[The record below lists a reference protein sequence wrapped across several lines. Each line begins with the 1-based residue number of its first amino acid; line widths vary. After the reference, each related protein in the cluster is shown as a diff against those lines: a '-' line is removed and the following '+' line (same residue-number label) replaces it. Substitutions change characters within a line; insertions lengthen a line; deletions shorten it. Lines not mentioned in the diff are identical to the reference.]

1 MRKRLHLLPEKG
13 EKMKKLLALL
23 LAVLMCLSLAACS
36 SGNGGGEQAP
46 AETPAEEPAPAETE
60 TAAETFDELL
70 AAGIANG
77 NKLTIYS
84 THSVTVTALEA
95 FMKKYAPEIEYEGT
109 QIGDTNQVTQVAQEV
124 KEGVKGADIIFIQD
138 GARVLTDLVD
148 EGYVYNWYNQEIK
161 DLVGDDCEPLLVW
174 DYCNKV
180 VMYNNGADNTY
191 NEGDI
196 TNLWFATDPANK
208 GAFWM
213 KDPTT
218 EGVNMNFLVNL
229 TSDENAAKLEA
240 AYKEYYGKDLVLD
253 EDCPNAG
260 YQFIKMLYQNEMMLG
275 SSDSTIAKDI
285 AAAEKP
291 QSGLLTLNKYLKS
304 RGTREDGTT
313 FNLLYAKDELKPTA
327 GFIYPIYGLQVA
339 NADNPE
345 LAKAFLIWLYSEEG
359 WYGDGEMTIA
369 DGSVYKGMQGRY
381 GDYSGN
387 TANPVADGDMS
398 VVEWKK
404 ILVQEDPVQAA
415 EYRADVEDFI
425 QLIK

>member
-1 MRKRLHLLPEKG
+1 
-13 EKMKKLLALL
+13 MKKLLAVL
-23 LAVLMCLSLAACS
+23 LALLMVLTLAGCGS
-36 SGNGGGEQAP
+36 KPSGGDEP
-46 AETPAEEPAPAETE
+46 TPEPTPEP
-60 TAAETFDELL
+60 AAETFDSLL

-77 NKLTIYS
+77 KKLTIYT
-84 THSVTVTALEA
+84 THSVAVSALQA
-95 FMKKYAPEIEYEGT
+95 FMRKYAPGVEYEGT

-124 KEGVKGADIIFIQD
+124 KEGVNGADIIFIQD

-148 EGYVYNWYNQEIK
+148 EGYVYNWYNDEIK
-161 DLVGDDCEPLLVW
+161 ALVGADCEPLLVW

-180 VMYNNGADNTY
+180 LMYNNGSDNSY
-191 NEGDI
+191 KEGDI
-196 TNLWFATDPANK
+196 TNIWYATDPANK

-229 TSDENAAKLEA
+229 TSDENAKKLA
-240 AYKEYYGKDLVLD
+240 DAYKDYYGTDIVLD
-253 EDCPNAG
+253 ADCKNAG

-304 RGTREDGTT
+304 RAKLDNDQW
-313 FNLLYAKDELKPTA
+313 NLLYATDVNPAA
-327 GFIYPIYGLQVA
+327 GFIYPIYALQVA

-359 WYGDGEMTIA
+359 WYGNGELTC
-369 DGSVYKGMQGRY
+369 DDDSVYKGMQGRL

-387 TANPVADGDMS
+387 TANPSVEGDLP
-398 VVEWKK
+398 VTEWKK
-404 ILVQEDPVQAA
+404 ILVQEDAEQAA

>member
-1 MRKRLHLLPEKG
+1 
-13 EKMKKLLALL
+13 MKKLFALLLALL
-23 LAVLMCLSLAACS
+23 MVLSLAAC
-36 SGNGGGEQAP
+36 GNGGGN
-46 AETPAEEPAPAETE
+46 ETPTDEPTGEPT
-60 TAAETFDELL
+60 AETFDDLL

-77 NKLTIYS
+77 NKLTVYT
-84 THSVTVTALEA
+84 THSVAVSALEA
-95 FMKKYAPEIEYEGT
+95 FMKKYAPGVPYEGQ

-124 KEGVKGADIIFIQD
+124 KEGVAGADIIFIQD
-138 GARVLTDLVD
+138 GARVLTDLV
-148 EGYVYNWYNQEIK
+148 EEEYVYNWYNDEIK
-161 DLVGDDCEPLLVW
+161 ALVGADCEPLLVW

-180 VMYNNGADNTY
+180 IMYNNGNGENSY

-196 TNLWFATDPANK
+196 TNIWYATDPANK

-229 TSDENAAKLEA
+229 VSEENAAKLAE
-240 AYKEYYGKDLVLD
+240 AYKAYYGKDIELD
-253 EDCPNAG
+253 ADCPNAG
-260 YQFIKMLYQNEMMLG
+260 YQFIKALYQNDMMLG

-304 RGTREDGTT
+304 RDVRADGTT
-313 FNLLYAKDELKPTA
+313 YNLLYCVDDVAPTA
-327 GFIYPIYGLQVA
+327 GFIYPIYALQVA

-345 LAKAFLIWLYSEEG
+345 LAKAFLIWLYSLEG
-359 WYGDGEMTIA
+359 WYGDGEMTIE
-369 DGSVYKGMQGRY
+369 DGSVYTGMQGRY

-404 ILVQEDPVQAA
+404 ILVQEDAVQAA
-415 EYRADVEDFI
+415 EHRADVEDFI

>member
-1 MRKRLHLLPEKG
+1 
-13 EKMKKLLALL
+13 MKKLFALL

-36 SGNGGGEQAP
+36 GGGE
-46 AETPAEEPAPAETE
+46 TPAEPAPAEEPTTE
-60 TAAETFDELL
+60 TSGETFEELL

-84 THSVTVTALEA
+84 THSVTVSALEA
-95 FMKKYAPEIEYEGT
+95 FHNKYCPDVECEGT
-109 QIGDTNQVTQVAQEV
+109 QVGDTEQVTQVAQEV
-124 KEGVKGADIIFIQD
+124 KEGVLGADIIFIQD

-148 EGYVYNWYNQEIK
+148 EGYVYNWYNDEIK
-161 DLVGDDCEPLLVW
+161 NLVGDDCEPLLVW

-180 VMYNNGADNTY
+180 VMYNNGSENTF

-196 TNLWFATDPANK
+196 KNIWFATDPANK

-229 TSDENAAKLEA
+229 TSEENSAKLEA
-240 AYKEYYGKDLVLD
+240 AYKDYYGQDLVLD
-253 EDCPNAG
+253 SDCPNAG
-260 YQFIKMLYQNEMMLG
+260 YQFIKMLYANEMMLG

-291 QSGLLTLNKYLKS
+291 QAGLLTLNKYLKS
-304 RGTREDGTT
+304 RGDQLDNGSYK
-313 FNLLYAKDELKPTA
+313 LLYAKDEVAPFA

-359 WYGDGEMTIA
+359 WYGDGQMTLN

-387 TANPVADGDMS
+387 TANPTADGDMS

-404 ILVQEDPVQAA
+404 ILVQEDHEQAA

-425 QLIK
+425 QLVK

>member
-1 MRKRLHLLPEKG
+1 
-13 EKMKKLLALL
+13 MKKLLMIL

-36 SGNGGGEQAP
+36 GGGEEAAP
-46 AETPAEEPAPAETE
+46 ADNQGGETTE
-60 TAAETFDELL
+60 VDTATFEELL
-70 AAGIANG
+70 AAGIENG

-84 THSVTVTALEA
+84 THSVAVSALEA
-95 FMKKYAPEIEYEGT
+95 FMIKYAPDIEYEGT

-124 KEGVKGADIIFIQD
+124 KEGVSGADIIFIQD
-138 GARVLTDLVD
+138 GARVLTDLVE

-161 DLVGDDCEPLLVW
+161 DMVGDDCEPLLVW

-180 VMYNNGADNTY
+180 IMYNNGADNTY

-196 TNLWFATDPANK
+196 NNIWYCTDPANK
-208 GAFWM
+208 GAFCM

-229 TSDENAAKLEA
+229 VADENAAALEA
-240 AYKEYYGKDLVLD
+240 AYKEYYGTDLVLD
-253 EDCPNAG
+253 DDCPNAG
-260 YQFIKMLYQNEMMLG
+260 YQFIKMMYANEMVLG

-291 QSGLLTLNKYLKS
+291 MSGLLTLNKYLKS
-304 RGTREDGTT
+304 RGLRDDGVTY
-313 FNLLYAKDELKPTA
+313 NLLYTTNDVNPVA
-327 GFIYPIYGLQVA
+327 GFIYPIYGLQVQ

-345 LAKAFLIWLYSEEG
+345 LAKAFLIWLYSKEG
-359 WYGDGEMTIA
+359 WVGDGEMTIA
-369 DGSVYKGMQGRY
+369 DGSVYKGMQNRY

-387 TANPVADGDMS
+387 TSNPVADGDMS

-404 ILVQEDPVQAA
+404 ILIQEDAVQAA

>member
-1 MRKRLHLLPEKG
+1 
-13 EKMKKLLALL
+13 MKKLF
-23 LAVLMCLSLAACS
+23 AVLMAILMVLSLSACS
-36 SGNGGGEQAP
+36 NGNNGGN
-46 AETPAEEPAPAETE
+46 ETPEDEPTE
-60 TAAETFDELL
+60 TTAETFEELL

-77 NKLTIYS
+77 NKLTVYT
-84 THSVTVTALEA
+84 THSVAQSALEA
-95 FMKKYAPEIEYEGT
+95 FMIKYAPGIEYEHA
-109 QIGDTNQVTQVAQEV
+109 QIGDTEQVTKVAQEV
-124 KEGVKGADIIFIQD
+124 KEGIAGADIIFIQD
-138 GARVLTDLVD
+138 GARVITELVD
-148 EGYVYNWYNQEIK
+148 EGYVYNWYNDEIK
-161 DLVGDDCEPLLVW
+161 ALVGDDCEPLLVW

-180 VMYNNGADNTY
+180 IMYNANGSNTY
-191 NEGDI
+191 AEGDI
-196 TNLWFATDPANK
+196 KNIWYATDPANK

-240 AYKEYYGKDLVLD
+240 AYKEYYGTDLVLD
-253 EDCPNAG
+253 ADCKNAG
-260 YQFIKMLYQNEMMLG
+260 YQFIKMLYANEMMLG
-275 SSDSTIAKDI
+275 TSDSTIAKDI
-285 AAAEKP
+285 AAAEKA

-304 RGTREDGTT
+304 RGDKLDNGSYK
-313 FNLLYAKDELKPTA
+313 LLYAKDDVAPFA

-345 LAKAFLIWLYSEEG
+345 LAKAFLIWLYSPEG
-359 WYGDGEMTIA
+359 WYGDGTMTIA

-387 TANPVADGDMS
+387 TANAIADGDMS

-415 EYRADVEDFI
+415 ENRADVEDFI

>member
-1 MRKRLHLLPEKG
+1 
-13 EKMKKLLALL
+13 
-23 LAVLMCLSLAACS
+23 
-36 SGNGGGEQAP
+36 
-46 AETPAEEPAPAETE
+46 
-60 TAAETFDELL
+60 
-70 AAGIANG
+70 
-77 NKLTIYS
+77 
-84 THSVTVTALEA
+84 
-95 FMKKYAPEIEYEGT
+95 
-109 QIGDTNQVTQVAQEV
+109 
-124 KEGVKGADIIFIQD
+124 
-138 GARVLTDLVD
+138 
-148 EGYVYNWYNQEIK
+148 
-161 DLVGDDCEPLLVW
+161 
-174 DYCNKV
+174 
-180 VMYNNGADNTY
+180 MYNNGSDKTY
-191 NEGDI
+191 KEGDI

-229 TSDENAAKLEA
+229 TSDENAAKLAE
-240 AYKEYYGKDLVLD
+240 AYKAYYGKDIELD
-253 EDCPNAG
+253 ADCKNAG

-291 QSGLLTLNKYLKS
+291 QCGLLTLNKYNKAKGETAEGS
-304 RGTREDGTT
+304 GVY
-313 FNLLYAKDELKPTA
+313 NLLYSKDDVTPFA

-359 WYGDGEMTIA
+359 WYGDGQMTVA
-369 DGSVYKGMQGRY
+369 DGGVYKGMQGRL

-387 TANPVADGDMS
+387 TSNPVGDGDIS
-398 VVEWKK
+398 VIEWKK
-404 ILVQEDPVQAA
+404 LLVQEDAKQAA

>member
-1 MRKRLHLLPEKG
+1 
-13 EKMKKLLALL
+13 MKKLLSVLFVLL
-23 LAVLMCLSLAACS
+23 LAVSLFGCGS
-36 SGNGGGEQAP
+36 KEENPTPQGNDTP
-46 AETPAEEPAPAETE
+46 TAEVD
-60 TAAETFDELL
+60 TATFEELL
-70 AAGIANG
+70 EAGIANG
-77 NKLTIYS
+77 NKLTIYT
-84 THSVTVTALEA
+84 THSVAVSALQA
-95 FMKKYAPEIEYEGT
+95 FMRKYAPGVEYEGT

-124 KEGVKGADIIFIQD
+124 KEGVNGADIIFIQD
-138 GARVLTDLVD
+138 GARVLTDLVE

-180 VMYNNGADNTY
+180 IMYNNGGEKTY

-196 TNLWFATDPANK
+196 TNIWYCTDPANK
-208 GAFWM
+208 GSFCM

-229 TSDENAAKLEA
+229 VSDENSAKLEA
-240 AYKEYYGKDLVLD
+240 AYKDYYGTDLVLD
-253 EDCPNAG
+253 DDCPNAG
-260 YQFIKMLYQNEMMLG
+260 YQFIKMIYANDMVLG

-291 QSGLLTLNKYLKS
+291 MSGLLTLNKYLKS
-304 RGTREDGTT
+304 RGLREDEKTY
-313 FNLLYAKDELKPTA
+313 NLLYTTNNVNPVA

-359 WYGDGEMTIA
+359 WYGNGELTC
-369 DGSVYKGMQGRY
+369 DDDSVYKGMQGRY

-387 TANPVADGDMS
+387 TSNPIADGDMS
-398 VVEWKK
+398 VKEWKK
-404 ILVQEDPVQAA
+404 ILVQEDPEQAA

>member
-1 MRKRLHLLPEKG
+1 
-13 EKMKKLLALL
+13 MKKLFALL

-36 SGNGGGEQAP
+36 GGGETP
-46 AETPAEEPAPAETE
+46 AEPAPAEEPAAETSG
-60 TAAETFDELL
+60 ETFEELL

-84 THSVTVTALEA
+84 THSVTVSALEA
-95 FMKKYAPEIEYEGT
+95 FHNKYCPDVECEGT
-109 QIGDTNQVTQVAQEV
+109 QVGDTEQVTQVAQEV
-124 KEGVKGADIIFIQD
+124 KEGVLGADIIFIQD

-148 EGYVYNWYNQEIK
+148 EGYVYNWYNDEIK
-161 DLVGDDCEPLLVW
+161 NLVGDDCEPLLVW

-180 VMYNNGADNTY
+180 VMYNNGSENTF

-196 TNLWFATDPANK
+196 KNIWFATDPANK

-229 TSDENAAKLEA
+229 TSEENSAKLEA
-240 AYKEYYGKDLVLD
+240 AYKEYYGQDLVLD
-253 EDCPNAG
+253 SDCPNAG
-260 YQFIKMLYQNEMMLG
+260 YQFIKMLYANEMMLG

-291 QSGLLTLNKYLKS
+291 QAGLLTLNKYLKS
-304 RGTREDGTT
+304 RGDQLDNGSYK
-313 FNLLYAKDELKPTA
+313 LLYAKDEVAPFA

-359 WYGDGEMTIA
+359 WYGDGQMTLN

-387 TANPVADGDMS
+387 TANPTADGDMS

-404 ILVQEDPVQAA
+404 ILVHEDPEQAA

-425 QLIK
+425 QLVK

>member
-1 MRKRLHLLPEKG
+1 MRAYINRVYNVSACKGKRRI
-13 EKMKKLLALL
+13 KMKKLLTVL
-23 LAVLMCLSLAACS
+23 LAVLMLLAVAGC
-36 SGNGGGEQAP
+36 SGNKP
-46 AETPAEEPAPAETE
+46 ADDTPVTPDEPTV
-60 TAAETFDELL
+60 AETFDALL
-70 AAGIANG
+70 EAGIANG
-77 NKLTIYS
+77 NKLTVYT
-84 THSVTVTALEA
+84 THSVTVSALQA
-95 FMKKYAPEIEYEGT
+95 FMRKYAPGIEYEGT

-124 KEGVKGADIIFIQD
+124 KEDVKGADIIFIQD
-138 GARVLTDLVD
+138 GARVLTDLVQED
-148 EGYVYNWYNQEIK
+148 YVYNWYNDEIK
-161 DLVGDDCEPLLVW
+161 ALVGDDCEPLLVW
-174 DYCNKV
+174 DNCNKV
-180 VMYNNGADNTY
+180 VMYNNGSDSSY
-191 NEGDI
+191 HKGDL
-196 TNLWFATDPANK
+196 TNLWYATDPANK

-229 TSDENAAKLEA
+229 TSDENAAKLA
-240 AYKEYYGKDLVLD
+240 DAYKEYYGTDIVLD

-260 YQFIKMLYQNEMMLG
+260 YQFIKMLYKNEMMLG

-304 RGTREDGTT
+304 RAQLDNGEY
-313 FNLLYAKDELKPTA
+313 NLLYATDDLKPAA
-327 GFIYPIYGLQVA
+327 GFMYPIYALQVK

-359 WYGDGEMTIA
+359 WYGNGELTCD

-387 TANPVADGDMS
+387 PANPNAEGDMS
-398 VVEWKK
+398 LTEWKK
-404 ILVQEDPVQAA
+404 LLILEDAEQAA
-415 EYRADVEDFI
+415 ANRADVEDFI

>member
-1 MRKRLHLLPEKG
+1 
-13 EKMKKLLALL
+13 MKKLLTLLMALL
-23 LAVLMCLSLAACS
+23 VCFALVGCS
-36 SGNGGGEQAP
+36 GSSNEGGGEAP
-46 AETPAEEPAPAETE
+46 AEET
-60 TAAETFDELL
+60 TTGPDQATFEELL
-70 AAGIANG
+70 AAGIENG

-84 THSVTVTALEA
+84 THSVACSALEA
-95 FMKKYAPEIEYEGT
+95 FMIKYAPGIEYEGT

-124 KEGVKGADIIFIQD
+124 KEGVSGADIIFIQD
-138 GARVLTDLVD
+138 GARVLTDLVE
-148 EGYVYNWYNQEIK
+148 EGYVENWYNQEIY
-161 DLVGDDCEPLLVW
+161 DLVGEDCEPLLVW

-180 VMYNNGADNTY
+180 IMYNNGADFTY

-196 TNLWFATDPANK
+196 NNIWYCTDPANK
-208 GAFWM
+208 GAFCM

-229 TSDENAAKLEA
+229 TADENAAKLEA
-240 AYKEYYGKDLVLD
+240 AYKDYYGTDLVLD
-253 EDCPNAG
+253 ADCPNAG
-260 YQFIKMLYQNEMMLG
+260 YQFIKMMYQNEMVLG

-291 QSGLLTLNKYLKS
+291 MSGLLTLNKYLKS
-304 RGTREDGTT
+304 RDVRDDGVTY
-313 FNLLYAKDELKPTA
+313 NLLYATNDVNPTA

-369 DGSVYKGMQGRY
+369 DGSVYKGMKGRY

-387 TANPVADGDMS
+387 TANPVAEGDMS
-398 VVEWKK
+398 VKEWKK
-404 ILVQEDPVQAA
+404 ILVQEDAVQAA

>member
-1 MRKRLHLLPEKG
+1 
-13 EKMKKLLALL
+13 MKKLFALL

-36 SGNGGGEQAP
+36 GGGE
-46 AETPAEEPAPAETE
+46 TPAEPAPAEEPTTE
-60 TAAETFDELL
+60 TSGETFEELL

-84 THSVTVTALEA
+84 THSVTVSALEA
-95 FMKKYAPEIEYEGT
+95 FHNKYCPDVECEGT
-109 QIGDTNQVTQVAQEV
+109 QVGDTEQVTQVAQEV
-124 KEGVKGADIIFIQD
+124 KEGVLGADIIFIQD

-148 EGYVYNWYNQEIK
+148 EGYVYNWYNDEIK
-161 DLVGDDCEPLLVW
+161 NLVGDDCEPLLVW

-180 VMYNNGADNTY
+180 VMYNNGSENTF

-196 TNLWFATDPANK
+196 KNIWFATDPANK

-229 TSDENAAKLEA
+229 TSEENSAKLEA
-240 AYKEYYGKDLVLD
+240 AYKDYYGQDLVLD
-253 EDCPNAG
+253 SDCPNAG
-260 YQFIKMLYQNEMMLG
+260 YQFIKMLYANEMMLG

-291 QSGLLTLNKYLKS
+291 QAGLLTLNKYLKS
-304 RGTREDGTT
+304 RGDQLDNGSYK
-313 FNLLYAKDELKPTA
+313 LLYAKDEVAPFA

-359 WYGDGEMTIA
+359 WYGDGQMTLN

-387 TANPVADGDMS
+387 TSNPVADGDMS

-404 ILVQEDPVQAA
+404 ILVQEDPEQAA

-425 QLIK
+425 QLVK

>member
-1 MRKRLHLLPEKG
+1 
-13 EKMKKLLALL
+13 MKKLLSVLFVLL
-23 LAVLMCLSLAACS
+23 LAVSLFGCGS
-36 SGNGGGEQAP
+36 KGENPTPQGNDTP
-46 AETPAEEPAPAETE
+46 TAEVD
-60 TAAETFDELL
+60 TATFEELL
-70 AAGIANG
+70 EAGIANG
-77 NKLTIYS
+77 NKLTIYT
-84 THSVTVTALEA
+84 THSVAVSALQA
-95 FMKKYAPEIEYEGT
+95 FMRKYAPGVEYEGT

-124 KEGVKGADIIFIQD
+124 KEGVNGADIIFIQD
-138 GARVLTDLVD
+138 GARVLTDLVE

-180 VMYNNGADNTY
+180 IMYNNGGENTY

-196 TNLWFATDPANK
+196 TNIWYCTDPANK
-208 GAFWM
+208 GSFCM

-229 TSDENAAKLEA
+229 VSDENSAKLEA
-240 AYKEYYGKDLVLD
+240 AYKDYYGTDLVLD
-253 EDCPNAG
+253 DDCPNAG
-260 YQFIKMLYQNEMMLG
+260 YQFIKMIYANDMVLG

-291 QSGLLTLNKYLKS
+291 MSGLLTLNKYLKS
-304 RGTREDGTT
+304 RGLREDEKTY
-313 FNLLYAKDELKPTA
+313 NLLYTTNNVNPVA

-359 WYGDGEMTIA
+359 WYGNGELIC
-369 DGSVYKGMQGRY
+369 DDDSVYKGMQGRY

-387 TANPVADGDMS
+387 TSNPIADGDMS
-398 VVEWKK
+398 VKEWKK
-404 ILVQEDPVQAA
+404 ILVQEDPEQAA

>member
-1 MRKRLHLLPEKG
+1 
-13 EKMKKLLALL
+13 MKKLFALL

-36 SGNGGGEQAP
+36 GGGETP
-46 AETPAEEPAPAETE
+46 AEPAPAEEPAAETSG
-60 TAAETFDELL
+60 ETFEELL

-84 THSVTVTALEA
+84 THSVTVSALEA
-95 FMKKYAPEIEYEGT
+95 FHNKYCPDVECEGT
-109 QIGDTNQVTQVAQEV
+109 QVGDTEQVTQVAQEV
-124 KEGVKGADIIFIQD
+124 KEGVLGADIIFIQD

-148 EGYVYNWYNQEIK
+148 EGYVYNWYNDEIK
-161 DLVGDDCEPLLVW
+161 NLVGDDCEPLLVW

-180 VMYNNGADNTY
+180 VMYNNGSENTF

-196 TNLWFATDPANK
+196 KNIWFATDPANK

-229 TSDENAAKLEA
+229 TSEENAAKMAE
-240 AYKEYYGKDLVLD
+240 AYKAYYGKDIVLD
-253 EDCPNAG
+253 ADCPNAG
-260 YQFIKMLYQNEMMLG
+260 YQFIKMMYKNGVVAFQ
-275 SSDSTIAKDI
+275 SSESGEISAFLDPYSSPSSIHSWI
-285 AAAEKP
+285 YSKP
-291 QSGLLTLNKYLKS
+291 ESHP
-304 RGTREDGTT
+304 
-313 FNLLYAKDELKPTA
+313 A
-327 GFIYPIYGLQVA
+327 IVQVA

-359 WYGDGEMTIA
+359 WYGDGQMTLN

-387 TANPVADGDMS
+387 TANPTADGDMS

-404 ILVQEDPVQAA
+404 ILVQEDPEQAA

-425 QLIK
+425 QLVK

>member
-1 MRKRLHLLPEKG
+1 
-13 EKMKKLLALL
+13 MKKFLTLL
-23 LAVLMCLSLAACS
+23 LAVLMCMVLVACS
-36 SGNGGGEQAP
+36 SSNSEEP
-46 AETPAEEPAPAETE
+46 STPADEPETE
-60 TAAETFDELL
+60 VAAETFEDLL

-84 THSVTVTALEA
+84 THSVTVSALQA
-95 FMKKYAPEIEYEGT
+95 FMRAYAPGVEYEGT

-124 KEGVKGADIIFIQD
+124 KEGVSGADIIFIQD
-138 GARVLTDLVD
+138 GARVLTELV
-148 EGYVYNWYNQEIK
+148 EPGYVYNWYNDEIK
-161 DLVGDDCEPLLVW
+161 ALVGDDCEPLLVW

-180 VMYNNGADNTY
+180 IMYNNGGENTY
-191 NEGDI
+191 HEGDI
-196 TNLWFATDPANK
+196 TNIWYCTDPANK
-208 GAFWM
+208 GSFCM

-218 EGVNMNFLVNL
+218 EGVNMNFLTNL
-229 TSDENAAKLEA
+229 VAEENAAKLEA
-240 AYKEYYGKDLVLD
+240 AYKEYYGTDLVLD
-253 EDCPNAG
+253 DDCPNAG
-260 YQFIKMLYQNEMMLG
+260 YQFIKMLYANEMVLG

-291 QSGLLTLNKYLKS
+291 MSGLLTLNKYLKS
-304 RGTREDGTT
+304 RGQLDSGEY
-313 FNLLYAKDELKPTA
+313 NLLYTTNDVNPVA
-327 GFIYPIYGLQVA
+327 GFIYPIYGLMVS

-359 WYGDGEMTIA
+359 WYGNGELTID

-387 TANPVADGDMS
+387 TANPIADGDMKVS
-398 VVEWKK
+398 EWKK
-404 ILVQEDPVQAA
+404 ILVQEDAEQAA

>member
-1 MRKRLHLLPEKG
+1 
-13 EKMKKLLALL
+13 MKKLFALL

-36 SGNGGGEQAP
+36 GGGETP
-46 AETPAEEPAPAETE
+46 AEPAPAEEPAAETSD
-60 TAAETFDELL
+60 ETFEELL

-84 THSVTVTALEA
+84 THSVTVSALEA
-95 FMKKYAPEIEYEGT
+95 FHNKYCPDVECEGT
-109 QIGDTNQVTQVAQEV
+109 QVGDTEQVTQVAQEV
-124 KEGVKGADIIFIQD
+124 KEGVLGADIIFIQD

-148 EGYVYNWYNQEIK
+148 EGYVYNWYNDEIK
-161 DLVGDDCEPLLVW
+161 NLVGDDCEPLLVW

-180 VMYNNGADNTY
+180 VMYNNGSENTF

-196 TNLWFATDPANK
+196 KNIWFATDPANK

-229 TSDENAAKLEA
+229 TSEENSAKLEA
-240 AYKEYYGKDLVLD
+240 AYKEYYGQDLVLD
-253 EDCPNAG
+253 SDCPNAG
-260 YQFIKMLYQNEMMLG
+260 YQFIKMLYANEMMLG

-291 QSGLLTLNKYLKS
+291 QAGLLTLNKYLKS
-304 RGTREDGTT
+304 RGDQLDNGSYK
-313 FNLLYAKDELKPTA
+313 LLYAKDEVAPFA

-359 WYGDGEMTIA
+359 WYGDGQMTLN

-387 TANPVADGDMS
+387 TANPTADGDMS

-404 ILVQEDPVQAA
+404 ILVQEDPEQAA

-425 QLIK
+425 QLVK

>member
-1 MRKRLHLLPEKG
+1 
-13 EKMKKLLALL
+13 MKKLFALL
-23 LAVLMCLSLAACS
+23 LAVLMVLSLAGC
-36 SGNGGGEQAP
+36 SGNGG
-46 AETPAEEPAPAETE
+46 ETPKEEPKEEP
-60 TAAETFDELL
+60 AAETFEELL

-77 NKLTIYS
+77 NKLTVYT
-84 THSVTVTALEA
+84 THSVAVSALEA
-95 FMKKYAPEIEYEGT
+95 FMIKYAPGIEYEGQ

-124 KEGVKGADIIFIQD
+124 KEGVAGADIIFIQD
-138 GARVLTDLVD
+138 GARVLTDLV
-148 EGYVYNWYNQEIK
+148 EEEYVYNWYNEEIK
-161 DLVGDDCEPLLVW
+161 SLVGADCEPLLVW

-180 VMYNNGADNTY
+180 IMYNNGGENTY
-191 NEGDI
+191 SEGDI
-196 TNLWFATDPANK
+196 NNIWYATDPANK

-229 TSDENAAKLEA
+229 TSDENAAKLAE
-240 AYKEYYGKDLVLD
+240 AYKAYYGKDIELD
-253 EDCPNAG
+253 ADCKNAG
-260 YQFIKMLYQNEMMLG
+260 YQFIKMIYKNDMMLG

-304 RGTREDGTT
+304 RAETAEGSGVY
-313 FNLLYAKDELKPTA
+313 NLLYTKDDVNPFA
-327 GFIYPIYGLQVA
+327 GFIYPIYALQVA

-345 LAKAFLIWLYSEEG
+345 LAKAFLIWLYSKEG
-359 WYGDGEMTIA
+359 WYGDGEMTVA
-369 DGSVYKGMQGRY
+369 DGGVYKGMQGRY

-387 TANPVADGDMS
+387 TSNPNAEGDMS

-404 ILVQEDPVQAA
+404 ILVQEDARQAA

>member
-1 MRKRLHLLPEKG
+1 
-13 EKMKKLLALL
+13 MKKLFALL
-23 LAVLMCLSLAACS
+23 LAVLMVLSLAGCS
-36 SGNGGGEQAP
+36 NGGGG
-46 AETPAEEPAPAETE
+46 ETPAPTEEPTEEPA
-60 TAAETFDELL
+60 AAETFDELL

-77 NKLTIYS
+77 KKLTVYT
-84 THSVTVTALEA
+84 THSVAVSALEA
-95 FMKKYAPEIEYEGT
+95 FMAKYAPGIEYDGQ
-109 QIGDTNQVTQVAQEV
+109 QIGDTEQVTKVAQEV
-124 KEGVKGADIIFIQD
+124 KEGVEGADIIFIQD
-138 GARVLTDLVD
+138 GARVLTDLVE
-148 EGYVYNWYNQEIK
+148 EGYVYNWYNDEIK
-161 DLVGDDCEPLLVW
+161 NLVGADCEPLLVW

-180 VMYNNGADNTY
+180 IMYNNGSDKTY
-191 NEGDI
+191 KEGDI

-229 TSDENAAKLEA
+229 TSDENAAKLAE
-240 AYKEYYGKDLVLD
+240 AYKAYYGKDIELD
-253 EDCPNAG
+253 ADCKNAG

-291 QSGLLTLNKYLKS
+291 QCGLLTLNKYNKAKGETAEGS
-304 RGTREDGTT
+304 GVY
-313 FNLLYAKDELKPTA
+313 NLLYSKDDVTPFA

-359 WYGDGEMTIA
+359 WYGDGQMTVA
-369 DGSVYKGMQGRY
+369 DGGVYKGMQGRL

-387 TANPVADGDMS
+387 TSNPVGDGDIS

-404 ILVQEDPVQAA
+404 LLVQEDAKQAA